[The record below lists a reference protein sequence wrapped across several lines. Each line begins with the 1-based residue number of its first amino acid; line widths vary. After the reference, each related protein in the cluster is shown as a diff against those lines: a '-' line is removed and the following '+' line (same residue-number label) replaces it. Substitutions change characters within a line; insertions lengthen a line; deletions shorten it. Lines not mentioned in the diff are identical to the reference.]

1 MRSFYLRLFVRRKND
16 KPARFQAQFPKE
28 RKQAGG
34 IFEEMQSKWADHHLN
49 DVTMFR
55 LFHMILGY
63 EFLY

>member
-1 MRSFYLRLFVRRKND
+1 
-16 KPARFQAQFPKE
+16 
-28 RKQAGG
+28 
-34 IFEEMQSKWADHHLN
+34 MQSKWADHHLN